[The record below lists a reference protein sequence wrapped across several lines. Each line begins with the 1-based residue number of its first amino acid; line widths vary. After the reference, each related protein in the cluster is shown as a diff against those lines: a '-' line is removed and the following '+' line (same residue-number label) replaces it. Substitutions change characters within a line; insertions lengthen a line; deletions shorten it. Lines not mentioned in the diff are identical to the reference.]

1 MLEYYKT
8 VLGKVCF
15 DPVLFNKELRKAFRT
30 LTGHERM
37 ALREWLKDSSY
48 L

>member
-15 DPVLFNKELRKAFRT
+15 DPILFNKELRKAFKH
-30 LTGHERM
+30 LGGDERL
-37 ALREWLKDSSY
+37 ALRDWLRNSSY
-48 L
+48 I